1 MMVNA
6 IANQT
11 LLEENVILV
20 KINSIHFRN
29 AKVRNFSNLY
39 LLRKFLPFICILACE
54 CDPEGSTELS
64 CNADGVCSCK
74 DNFEGD
80 QCKACKPGYHQYPDC
95 LGKPASI
102 SLKASQ

>member
-1 MMVNA
+1 M
-6 IANQT
+6 
-11 LLEENVILV
+11 
-20 KINSIHFRN
+20 
-29 AKVRNFSNLY
+29 
-39 LLRKFLPFICILACE
+39 RKFLPFICILACE

-80 QCKACKPGYHQYPDC
+80 QCKACKPGYHQHPDC
-95 LGKPASI
+95 LGKPALI